1 MEGGILRD
9 EAPDR
14 VGGQCRDLRPGPG
27 RWAGLEQGAWETVVL
42 LARDEADL
50 DQVIMGNW
58 GEIGFWAYIL
68 KIESAGF
75 ADRSDLWV
83 FFLRPPGSDW

>member
-27 RWAGLEQGAWETVVL
+27 RWAGLEQGAWETIVL

-50 DQVIMGNW
+50 DQVIMGN
-58 GEIGFWAYIL
+58 
-68 KIESAGF
+68 
-75 ADRSDLWV
+75 
-83 FFLRPPGSDW
+83 